1 MDREKL
7 TEQAK
12 LRLFTGDQQF
22 PANWSDVAEIAA
34 DFAIEQ
40 LAAVTAERDE
50 LNLALRSFSIKGET
64 GCCSYDDLEQCWIVF
79 SKDGD
84 TGDVS
89 KFHELIDAVR
99 WLKEETENG

>member
-50 LNLALRSFSIKGET
+50 LDKRVKLLNRIRKLN
-64 GCCSYDDLEQCWIVF
+64 Q
-79 SKDGD
+79 
-84 TGDVS
+84 
-89 KFHELIDAVR
+89 
-99 WLKEETENG
+99 